1 MKIETKRIAMNE
13 KELIE
18 YTLSL
23 IPKEE
28 KERVFNQEYCG
39 IDSSFIGFIET
50 YYYLSKIIPKKY
62 TVYDFGCGYN
72 PQCYFFQEHE
82 KYIAINPLEKDSQEI
97 FQSPNCEVYRNTAG
111 YFIGSLHKP
120 VQREFAIVN
129 NVPNWH
135 GENVAELVK
144 DYFSNLFTFYID
156 SDKRII

>member
-1 MKIETKRIAMNE
+1 MNE

-28 KERVFNQEYCG
+28 KDRVFGQETCG
-39 IDSSFIGFIET
+39 IDSGFIGFIDT
-50 YYYLSKIIPKKY
+50 YYYLSKIIPKSY

-82 KYIAINPLEKDSQEI
+82 KYIAINPLELDAQEI
-97 FQSPNCEVYRNTAG
+97 FQSPNCEVYRCTTG
-111 YFIGSLHKP
+111 YFLGSLHKP

-129 NVPNWH
+129 NVPSWYK
-135 GENVAELVK
+135 ENSAELVK
-144 DYFSNLFTFYID
+144 DFFFNVFTFYID
-156 SDKRII
+156 TDIKLIL